1 MGLRKQIG
9 NFFGFTR
16 AQVNAFLILLPLL
29 IVFIFS
35 EPVYRWVNRDADHE
49 DWEKLDS
56 FLAIWQA
63 EAGREKEDQP
73 GSELPTLFRFNPNT
87 VTHTELLAL
96 GFSHRLAGQLISYR
110 NEGGRFRSVHDLL
123 KLYAIDTA
131 LYNRIAP
138 YVVIPE
144 ANSSVPGQGSYKRP
158 VEVIKAPFDLN
169 LADTTQFI
177 SIRGIGR
184 VLSKRIV
191 KYREALGG
199 FVDKKQLFEVYG
211 MDSTGVRQLT
221 EQSYIQPGFK
231 PRAINLNRAGEM
243 ELAAHPYISKA
254 MARAIVTYRFQHGR
268 FRSADDLDE
277 LKTIPL
283 ESLHRIKPYL
293 SLE

>member
-29 IVFIFS
+29 TVFIFS
-35 EPVYRWVNRDADHE
+35 EPVYRWVNSKDADHE

-56 FLAIWQA
+56 LLVLWQA
-63 EAGREKEDQP
+63 DSETENQP
-73 GSELPTLFRFNPNT
+73 ENELPPLFRFNPNT

-110 NEGGRFRSVHDLL
+110 NKGGRFRSVHDLL
-123 KLYAIDTA
+123 KLYAMDTA

-144 ANSSVPGQGSYKRP
+144 ANSLVPGPGSDKTP
-158 VEVIKAPFDLN
+158 AEVINVPFDLN

-177 SIRGIGR
+177 SVRGIGR

-211 MDSTGVRQLT
+211 MDSTVVRQLT
-221 EQSYIQPGFK
+221 EQSYIQPDFK
-231 PRAINLNRAGEM
+231 PRAINLNQASEM

-254 MARAIVTYRFQHGR
+254 MARAIVTYRFQHGG
-268 FRSADDLDE
+268 FRSADNLYE